1 MTEHDTNQGTRQRRL
16 RGTVVSDRMDK
27 TVRVRVTR
35 LKVNPKYRK
44 RYKVSQSFMA
54 HDPENAYH
62 VGDVVIIQADRP
74 RSKTKRWSVVER
86 ISAGAAAPEGGAD
99 TDVEPETE

>member
-1 MTEHDTNQGTRQRRL
+1 MTDNTTNQEARQRRI
-16 RGTVVSDRMDK
+16 RGKVVSDRMDK

-35 LKVNPKYRK
+35 LKMNPKYRK
-44 RYKVSQSFMA
+44 QYKVSQSYMA
-54 HDPENAYH
+54 HDAENAYH

-86 ISAGAAAPEGGAD
+86 ISAGPTA
-99 TDVEPETE
+99 TETE